1 MCLLNVPDVLTQF
14 GPIRNYWEGGMMGE
28 KTLQF
33 AKRTW
38 HGFTANWATN
48 MLRNIN
54 NSICAKKTVFDL
66 FSYDQENVLQCGA
79 ESDDEIASLISEDD
93 DDDNKAGS
101 NYDRLDYHVYK
112 STDHVLSLFKSGIPL
127 SIIII
132 RNEIGIAVKG
142 DFFMS
147 VHVHLK
153 HCRRRIGHSYFTC
166 SIWNTTKR
174 IVRNEEILS
183 YGLLLPMYDSVDMEG
198 SGGKWTIVTSE
209 WQDITSNGDF
219 GHPDALSSNTYNG
232 ILS

>member
-54 NSICAKKTVFDL
+54 DSICAKKTVFDL
-66 FSYDQENVLQCGA
+66 FSYDRENLLQCGI
-79 ESDDEIASLISEDD
+79 ECDDDIESLISETDEDD
-93 DDDNKAGS
+93 DKVGN

-127 SIIII
+127 SIIILQ
-132 RNEIGIAVKG
+132 NEIGIAVKNN
-142 DFFMS
+142 FFML
-147 VHVHLK
+147 VHVHSKL
-153 HCRRRIGHSYFTC
+153 CRSRIGHSYFTC

-174 IVRNEEILS
+174 ILRNENILS
-183 YGLLLPMYDSVDMEG
+183 YGLLLPLYDSVDIKG
-198 SGGKWTIVTSE
+198 SEGKWTIITSE
-209 WQDITSNGDF
+209 WQDLDSYGRFGLPDVFNSN
-219 GHPDALSSNTYNG
+219 
-232 ILS
+232 